1 MNRKARRAAQSG
13 TAAGGGGAAG
23 VQAALAALNRG
34 DLAAAVAAA
43 QAALAAE
50 PRSAPA
56 HYLLATAHLLQGR
69 TEDAE
74 AGYRRAIRLA
84 PGLAEA
90 HNNLGLVLERRGQP
104 AEAESCYRRA
114 IAARPAYAEAHNN
127 LGNALLA
134 LGRGGEAVAAFH
146 AALEAHPAYA
156 EACYNLANALA
167 GLERCDEAA
176 EAYRRALALRPRFPE
191 ALNNLSAL
199 LLAMDRPEEAAATAA
214 EAVAADP
221 SIGESHRSLGDALR
235 AGGRTDEAIAAY
247 RRALACQP
255 GDADAHLALAN
266 ALVLAGRGDEAGEL
280 FRRAHRL
287 RPLGR
292 RAGAKASADFAALL
306 LVAPGAANTPSDY
319 LVGRAGYDSFF
330 LAVMEG
336 VDYDLD
342 LLRRHADVV
351 VNLISD
357 VDQGRDILPRAIDLA
372 DAIGRPVLNHPR
384 LILAT
389 GRDEVAVRL
398 AGIPRCRVPRTVRR
412 RGAALADSAALEGF
426 AFPLLVRAGG
436 AHGGEAFDL
445 LDTAEAVAAF
455 GAERPDSDHYVSEYV
470 DYRSAD
476 GYFRKYRLV
485 FTGGQI
491 LPYHLAIS
499 DHWKVHHFR
508 TDMANQAWMRREEE
522 DFVRDPAKVFAADHW
537 AGLRRIRQII
547 GLDHFGID
555 CALDRAGNLVVF
567 EVNASMLIHGEKGV
581 FAYKEPY
588 IARIKQEFDAMLAR
602 AAGMADS
609 AVDK

>member
-1 MNRKARRAAQSG
+1 MNRKARRAARSG
-13 TAAGGGGAAG
+13 SAAGLP
-23 VQAALAALNRG
+23 AALDALNRG
-34 DLAAAVAAA
+34 DPAAASVAA
-43 QAALAAE
+43 QAVLDAD

-56 HYLLATAHLLQGR
+56 HYLLATACLLQGR
-69 TEDAE
+69 ADDAE
-74 AGYRRAIRLA
+74 AGYRRAIALA

-90 HNNLGLVLERRGQP
+90 HNNLGLILERRGRP
-104 AEAESCYRRA
+104 AEAAACYRRA
-114 IAARPAYAEAHNN
+114 IGAKPAYAEAHNN

-134 LGRGGEAVAAFH
+134 LGSGDEAIAAFR
-146 AALEAHPAYA
+146 AALTVRPAYP

-167 GLERCDEAA
+167 GQERGDEAVA
-176 EAYRRALALRPRFPE
+176 AYRRALVLRPRFVQ

-199 LLAMDRPEEAAATAA
+199 LLDLGRPQEAMAAAG
-214 EAVAADP
+214 EAVEADLA
-221 SIGESHRSLGDALR
+221 IGEGHRNLGHALR
-235 AGGRTDEAIAAY
+235 ACGRSDEAISAY

-266 ALVLAGRGDEAGEL
+266 ALVLAGGGDEAQDL

-292 RAGAKASADFAALL
+292 RAGAKTPPDFAVLL

-319 LVGRAGYDSFF
+319 LVGRGDYDSFF

-336 VDYDLD
+336 AEYDLD

-357 VDQGRDILPRAIDLA
+357 VDQGRAILPRAVELA
-372 DAIGRPVLNHPR
+372 ESIGRPVLNHPR
-384 LILAT
+384 LVLAT
-389 GRDEVAVRL
+389 GRDAVAARL
-398 AGIPRCRVPRTVRR
+398 AGLPRCRIPRTERR
-412 RGAALADSAALEGF
+412 TGAALADPAALEGF
-426 AFPLLVRAGG
+426 TFPLLVRAGG

-455 GAERPDSDHYVSEYV
+455 GRERPESDHYVSEFV

-476 GYFRKYRLV
+476 GYFRKYRLA
-485 FTGGQI
+485 FTGGRI

-499 DHWKVHHFR
+499 GHWKVHHFR

-522 DFVRDPAKVFAADHW
+522 DFLRDPAGVFDAGHW
-537 AGLRRIRQII
+537 STLRQIQQAI

-555 CALDRAGNLVVF
+555 CALDRAGHLVVF
-567 EVNASMLIHGEKGV
+567 EVNASMLFHGEKGI
-581 FAYKEPY
+581 FAYKDPY
-588 IARIKQEFDAMLAR
+588 VARIKREFDDMLAR
-602 AAGMADS
+602 AAGARDS
-609 AVDK
+609 LVDK